1 LHGDVYTERCT
12 GCGYDFERNFHV
24 RQDNIHVH
32 DHKFGVC
39 ERCGSAPPANYKG
52 TPGNVEMKKS
62 KWGGRMIGT
71 NEKNCGTKDTHI
83 NFGEYLDP
91 MDWNEADENCK
102 KADLC
107 IIAGTSMSLR
117 HITHFPFLAKKTVL
131 INLQATPDDNVAH
144 LRIWAKCDPVFE
156 GLMERLNIPI
166 DPIPVWKPRDAVPTS
181 KIPSLV
187 NPYYIKKAKELES
200 FYQQLENEYKD
211 QAERDVT
218 SDLIKI
224 NLNEKPSTSHIQPM
238 LNLPDQVIIG
248 NTHESINTND
258 ENKHKWVMYVK
269 SPDVDLQSYIENV
282 EFKLHPT
289 FSPPSL
295 TVTKPPYSI
304 SRLGWGTFTIKVIIT
319 WKPQF
324 HQPQLLHTHE
334 LSFSAP
340 DTFNIIKIN

>member
-1 LHGDVYTERCT
+1 
-12 GCGYDFERNFHV
+12 
-24 RQDNIHVH
+24 
-32 DHKFGVC
+32 
-39 ERCGSAPPANYKG
+39 
-52 TPGNVEMKKS
+52 MKKS

-91 MDWNEADENCK
+91 IDWNEADENCK

-166 DPIPVWKPRDAVPTS
+166 DPIPVWKPRDAVLIS
-181 KIPSLV
+181 KIPSWV
-187 NPYYIKKAKELES
+187 NPHYIKKAKELES
-200 FYQQLENEYKD
+200 FYQQLENEHKE
-211 QAERDVT
+211 QAEREVT
-218 SDLIKI
+218 ADLIKI
-224 NLNEKPSTSHIQPM
+224 NLNEKPSIFQ
-238 LNLPDQVIIG
+238 LPDQIIIG
-248 NTHESINTND
+248 NTHESINTNSD
-258 ENKHKWVMYVK
+258 KNSHKWVIYVK
-269 SPDVDLQSYIENV
+269 AANGVNLESYIENV
-282 EFKLHPT
+282 EFHLHPT
-289 FSPPSL
+289 FSPPSI
-295 TVTKPPYSI
+295 TVTEPPYSI
-304 SRLGWGTFTIKVIIT
+304 SRLGWGTFTIKVIIN

-324 HQPQLLHTHE
+324 HQPQLLHSHD

-340 DTFNIIKIN
+340 DTFNNVKIILFPSK